1 MEETS
6 QVEEAWGLKVCVVLG
21 CSEWSQGYS
30 SGSGRG
36 CKGQSTSGGLTW
48 GLLWFPFSFPLP
60 TCPRIIVGQWWGSP
74 SPVCTEGVR
83 RGLLNMSLVSVI
95 EERPDLEA
103 GVSQKSQMLQLV
115 ILLPQAIEGA
125 QGTRGASVPLEWR
138 GVVLCSSLILG

>member
-1 MEETS
+1 
-6 QVEEAWGLKVCVVLG
+6 
-21 CSEWSQGYS
+21 
-30 SGSGRG
+30 
-36 CKGQSTSGGLTW
+36 
-48 GLLWFPFSFPLP
+48 
-60 TCPRIIVGQWWGSP
+60 
-74 SPVCTEGVR
+74 
-83 RGLLNMSLVSVI
+83 MSLVSVI